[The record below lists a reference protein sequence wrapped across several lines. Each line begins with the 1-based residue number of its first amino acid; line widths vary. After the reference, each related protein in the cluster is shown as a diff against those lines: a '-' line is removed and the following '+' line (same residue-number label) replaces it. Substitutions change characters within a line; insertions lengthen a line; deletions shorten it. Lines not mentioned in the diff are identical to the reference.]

1 MVEAV
6 FALRFTPQAA
16 VTKLTEPAYL
26 RKIIGKRNID
36 YDVRIV
42 ILLRIP
48 IANFK
53 YLCRKFFDN
62 NAYIN
67 ALYIKPMHYVTH

>member
-1 MVEAV
+1 MVE
-6 FALRFTPQAA
+6 ALRFTQAA

-36 YDVRIV
+36 YDFRIV

-48 IANFK
+48 IANFNII
-53 YLCRKFFDN
+53 N
-62 NAYIN
+62 N
-67 ALYIKPMHYVTH
+67 MS